1 MTRIY
6 LHNQNIK
13 DLSREY
19 DEIKSKLDD
28 KEKRRRKK
36 NRHSKRRKDDR

>member
-13 DLSREY
+13 DLSKEY

-36 NRHSKRRKDDR
+36 NKKHHKEKKEQ

>member
-13 DLSREY
+13 DLSKGY

-36 NRHSKRRKDDR
+36 NKKHHKEKKD

>member
-13 DLSREY
+13 DLSKSY

-28 KEKRRRKK
+28 KEKWCRKK
-36 NRHSKRRKDDR
+36 NKKHHKEKKEQ